1 MKFEKLN
8 ENKIRI
14 TLTIQDLAE
23 KEIDFHVFMSNSA
36 EAQDILLDMLEQAKK
51 ETGFD
56 PEDYNLKVEAL
67 VMADTNFVFTITKLP
82 PEEKQKTSKRKFTVK
97 RKNIVP
103 NSTQA
108 VYCFNC
114 FDDFNDFLIFLSE
127 NTLFNNAKKL
137 AKSITLYEYKEKYY
151 LLMSNINTELVNK
164 LKFYTYITEFAK
176 CVTSS
181 KVFASKLKEC
191 GILIMK
197 NNAFEIGFKHFVP
210 IRCTANPF
218 EKNI

>member
-36 EAQDILLDMLEQAKK
+36 EAQDVLLDMLEQAKK

-67 VMADTNFVFTITKLP
+67 VMADTNFIFTITKLP
-82 PEEKQKTSKRKFTVK
+82 PEEKSKISKRKFTVK

-103 NSTQA
+103 MCWDINGDRGEGRGFGVSNQRRRDLQA
-108 VYCFNC
+108 HQ
-114 FDDFNDFLIFLSE
+114 S
-127 NTLFNNAKKL
+127 
-137 AKSITLYEYKEKYY
+137 
-151 LLMSNINTELVNK
+151 
-164 LKFYTYITEFAK
+164 
-176 CVTSS
+176 
-181 KVFASKLKEC
+181 VFGEQ
-191 GILIMK
+191 
-197 NNAFEIGFKHFVP
+197 
-210 IRCTANPF
+210 
-218 EKNI
+218 

>member
-36 EAQDILLDMLEQAKK
+36 EAQDVLLDMLEQAKK

-67 VMADTNFVFTITKLP
+67 EMADTNFIFTITKLP
-82 PEEKQKTSKRKFTVK
+82 PEEKSKISKRKFTVK

-103 NSTQA
+103 SSTQA
-108 VYCFNC
+108 VYCFNS
-114 FDDFNDFLIFLSE
+114 FDDFNDFLVFLSK
-127 NTLFNNAKKL
+127 NTLFNYKKL

-151 LLMSNINTELVNK
+151 LLMNNINTEFIDK
-164 LKFYTYITEFAK
+164 IKFYTCITEFAK
-176 CVTSS
+176 CVTNS

-191 GILIMK
+191 GTLIMK
-197 NNAFEIGFKHFVP
+197 NNALEIGFKHFV
-210 IRCTANPF
+210 IM
-218 EKNI
+218 

>member
-14 TLTIQDLAE
+14 TLTVQDLEE

-56 PEDYNLKVEAL
+56 PQDYNLKVEAL
-67 VMADTNFVFTITKLP
+67 VMADTNFIFTITKLP
-82 PEEKQKTSKRKFTVK
+82 PEEKSKISKRKFTVK
-97 RKNIVP
+97 RKSITP
-103 NSTQA
+103 TSAQA
-108 VYCFNC
+108 IYCFNS
-114 FDDFNDFLIFLSE
+114 FDDFNDFLIFLSK
-127 NTLFNNAKKL
+127 NILLNSAKKL

-151 LLMSNINTELVNK
+151 LLMNNINTELIDK
-164 LKFYTYITEFAK
+164 IKFYTCITEFAK

-181 KVFASKLKEC
+181 KVFASKLIEC
-191 GILIMK
+191 GTLIMK
-197 NNAFEIGFKHFVP
+197 NNALEIGFKHFVA
-210 IRCTANPF
+210 I
-218 EKNI
+218 

>member
-36 EAQDILLDMLEQAKK
+36 EAQDVLLDMLEQAKK

-67 VMADTNFVFTITKLP
+67 VMADTNFIFTITKLP
-82 PEEKQKTSKRKFTVK
+82 PEEKSKISKRKFTVK

-103 NSTQA
+103 SSTQA
-108 VYCFNC
+108 VYCFSS
-114 FDDFNDFLIFLSE
+114 FDDFNDFLVFLSK
-127 NTLFNNAKKL
+127 NTLLNYKKL

-151 LLMSNINTELVNK
+151 LLMNNINTEFINK
-164 LKFYTYITEFAK
+164 IKFYTCITEFAK
-176 CVTSS
+176 CVTNS

-191 GILIMK
+191 GTLIMK
-197 NNAFEIGFKHFVP
+197 NNALEIGFKHFV
-210 IRCTANPF
+210 IM
-218 EKNI
+218 

>member
-36 EAQDILLDMLEQAKK
+36 EAQDVLLDMLEQAKK

-67 VMADTNFVFTITKLP
+67 VMADTNFIFTITKLP
-82 PEEKQKTSKRKFTVK
+82 PEEKSKISKRKFTVK

-103 NSTQA
+103 SSTQA
-108 VYCFNC
+108 VYCFNS
-114 FDDFNDFLIFLSE
+114 FDDFNDFLVFLSK
-127 NTLFNNAKKL
+127 NTLFNYKKL

-151 LLMSNINTELVNK
+151 LLMNNINTEFINK
-164 LKFYTYITEFAK
+164 IKFYTCITEFAK
-176 CVTSS
+176 CVTNS

-191 GILIMK
+191 GTLIMK
-197 NNAFEIGFKHFVP
+197 NNALEIGFKHFV
-210 IRCTANPF
+210 IM
-218 EKNI
+218 

>member
-36 EAQDILLDMLEQAKK
+36 EAQDVLLDMLEQAKK

-67 VMADTNFVFTITKLP
+67 VMADTNFIFTITKLP
-82 PEEKQKTSKRKFTVK
+82 PEEKSKISKRKFTVK

-103 NSTQA
+103 SSTQA
-108 VYCFNC
+108 VYCFNS
-114 FDDFNDFLIFLSE
+114 FDDFNDFLVFLSK
-127 NTLFNNAKKL
+127 NTLFNYKKL

-151 LLMSNINTELVNK
+151 LLMNNINTEFIDK
-164 LKFYTYITEFAK
+164 IKFYTCITEFAK
-176 CVTSS
+176 CVTNS

-191 GILIMK
+191 GTLIMK
-197 NNAFEIGFKHFVP
+197 NNALEISFKHFV
-210 IRCTANPF
+210 IM
-218 EKNI
+218 

>member
-36 EAQDILLDMLEQAKK
+36 EAQDVLLDMLEQAKK

-67 VMADTNFVFTITKLP
+67 VMADTNFIFTITKLP
-82 PEEKQKTSKRKFTVK
+82 PEEKSKISKRKFTVK

-103 NSTQA
+103 SSTQA
-108 VYCFNC
+108 VYCFNS
-114 FDDFNDFLIFLSE
+114 FDDFNDFLVFLSK
-127 NTLFNNAKKL
+127 NTLFNYKKL

-151 LLMSNINTELVNK
+151 LLMNNINTEFIDK
-164 LKFYTYITEFAK
+164 IKFYTCITEFAK
-176 CVTSS
+176 CVTNS
-181 KVFASKLKEC
+181 KVFDSKLKEC
-191 GILIMK
+191 GTLIMK
-197 NNAFEIGFKHFVP
+197 NNALEIGFKHFV
-210 IRCTANPF
+210 IM
-218 EKNI
+218 

>member
-36 EAQDILLDMLEQAKK
+36 EAQDVLLDMLEQAKK

-67 VMADTNFVFTITKLP
+67 VMADTNFIFTITKLP
-82 PEEKQKTSKRKFTVK
+82 PEEKSKISKRKFTVK

-103 NSTQA
+103 SSTQA
-108 VYCFNC
+108 VYCFNS
-114 FDDFNDFLIFLSE
+114 FDDFNDFLVFLSK
-127 NTLFNNAKKL
+127 NTLFNYKKL

-151 LLMSNINTELVNK
+151 LLMSNINVEFIDK
-164 LKFYTYITEFAK
+164 IKFYTCITEFAK
-176 CVTSS
+176 CVTNS

-191 GILIMK
+191 GTLIMK
-197 NNAFEIGFKHFVP
+197 NNALEIGFKHFV
-210 IRCTANPF
+210 IM
-218 EKNI
+218 

>member
-36 EAQDILLDMLEQAKK
+36 EAQDVLLDMLEQAKK

-67 VMADTNFVFTITKLP
+67 VMADTNFIFTITKLP
-82 PEEKQKTSKRKFTVK
+82 PEERSKISKRKFTVK

-103 NSTQA
+103 SSTQA
-108 VYCFNC
+108 VYCFSS
-114 FDDFNDFLIFLSE
+114 FDDFNDFLVFLSK
-127 NTLFNNAKKL
+127 NTLFNYKKL

-151 LLMSNINTELVNK
+151 LLMNNINTEFIDK
-164 LKFYTYITEFAK
+164 IKFYTCITEFAK
-176 CVTSS
+176 CVTNS

-191 GILIMK
+191 GTLIMK
-197 NNAFEIGFKHFVP
+197 NNALEIGFKHFV
-210 IRCTANPF
+210 IM
-218 EKNI
+218 

>member
-36 EAQDILLDMLEQAKK
+36 EAQDVLLDMLEQAKK

-67 VMADTNFVFTITKLP
+67 VMADTNFIFTITKLP
-82 PEEKQKTSKRKFTVK
+82 PEEKSKISKRKFTVK

-103 NSTQA
+103 SSTQA
-108 VYCFNC
+108 VYCFNS
-114 FDDFNDFLIFLSE
+114 FDDFNDFLVFLSK
-127 NTLFNNAKKL
+127 NTLFNYKKL

-151 LLMSNINTELVNK
+151 LSMNNINTEFIDK
-164 LKFYTYITEFAK
+164 IKFYTCITEFAK
-176 CVTSS
+176 CVTNS

-191 GILIMK
+191 GTLIMK
-197 NNAFEIGFKHFVP
+197 NNALEIGFKHFV
-210 IRCTANPF
+210 IM
-218 EKNI
+218 

>member
-36 EAQDILLDMLEQAKK
+36 EAQDVLLDMLEQAKK

-67 VMADTNFVFTITKLP
+67 VMADTNFIFTITKLL
-82 PEEKQKTSKRKFTVK
+82 PEEKSKISKRKFTVK

-103 NSTQA
+103 SSTQA
-108 VYCFNC
+108 VYCFNS
-114 FDDFNDFLIFLSE
+114 FDDFNDFLVFLSK
-127 NTLFNNAKKL
+127 NTLFNYKKL

-151 LLMSNINTELVNK
+151 LLMNNINTEFIDK
-164 LKFYTYITEFAK
+164 IKFYTCITEFAK
-176 CVTSS
+176 CVTNS

-191 GILIMK
+191 GTLIMK
-197 NNAFEIGFKHFVP
+197 NNALEIGFKHFV
-210 IRCTANPF
+210 IM
-218 EKNI
+218 

>member
-36 EAQDILLDMLEQAKK
+36 EAQDVLLDMLEQAKK

-67 VMADTNFVFTITKLP
+67 VMADTNFIFTITKLP
-82 PEEKQKTSKRKFTVK
+82 PKEKSKISKRKFTVK

-103 NSTQA
+103 SSTQA
-108 VYCFNC
+108 VYCFNS
-114 FDDFNDFLIFLSE
+114 FDDFNDFLVFLSK
-127 NTLFNNAKKL
+127 NTLFNYKKL

-151 LLMSNINTELVNK
+151 LLMNNINTEFIDK
-164 LKFYTYITEFAK
+164 IKFYTCITEFAK
-176 CVTSS
+176 CVTNS

-191 GILIMK
+191 GTLIMK
-197 NNAFEIGFKHFVP
+197 NNALEIGFKHFV
-210 IRCTANPF
+210 IM
-218 EKNI
+218 

>member
-36 EAQDILLDMLEQAKK
+36 EAQDVLLDMLEQAKK
-51 ETGFD
+51 ETGFV

-67 VMADTNFVFTITKLP
+67 VMADTNFIFTITKLP
-82 PEEKQKTSKRKFTVK
+82 PEEKSKISKRKFTVK

-103 NSTQA
+103 SSTQA
-108 VYCFNC
+108 VYCFNS
-114 FDDFNDFLIFLSE
+114 FDDFNDFLVFLSK
-127 NTLFNNAKKL
+127 NTLFNYKKL

-151 LLMSNINTELVNK
+151 LLMNNINTEFIDK
-164 LKFYTYITEFAK
+164 IKFYTCITEFAK
-176 CVTSS
+176 CVTNS

-191 GILIMK
+191 GTLIMK
-197 NNAFEIGFKHFVP
+197 NNALEIGFKHFV
-210 IRCTANPF
+210 IM
-218 EKNI
+218 

>member
-36 EAQDILLDMLEQAKK
+36 EAQDVLLDMLEQAKK

-56 PEDYNLKVEAL
+56 PEDYNLKVEVL
-67 VMADTNFVFTITKLP
+67 VMADTNFIFTITKLP
-82 PEEKQKTSKRKFTVK
+82 PEEKSKISKRKFTVK

-103 NSTQA
+103 SSTQA
-108 VYCFNC
+108 VYCFNS
-114 FDDFNDFLIFLSE
+114 FDDFNDFLVFLSK
-127 NTLFNNAKKL
+127 NTLFNYKKL

-151 LLMSNINTELVNK
+151 LLMNNINTEFIDK
-164 LKFYTYITEFAK
+164 IKFYTCITEFAK
-176 CVTSS
+176 CVTNS

-191 GILIMK
+191 GTLIMK
-197 NNAFEIGFKHFVP
+197 NNALEIGFKHFV
-210 IRCTANPF
+210 IM
-218 EKNI
+218 

>member
-36 EAQDILLDMLEQAKK
+36 EAQDVLLDMLEQAKK

-67 VMADTNFVFTITKLP
+67 VMADTNFIFTITKLP
-82 PEEKQKTSKRKFTVK
+82 PEEKSKISKRKFTVK

-103 NSTQA
+103 SSTQA
-108 VYCFNC
+108 VYCFSS
-114 FDDFNDFLIFLSE
+114 FDDFNDFLVFLSK
-127 NTLFNNAKKL
+127 NTLLNYKKL

-151 LLMSNINTELVNK
+151 LLMNNINTEFINK
-164 LKFYTYITEFAK
+164 IKFYTCITEFAK
-176 CVTSS
+176 CVTNS

-191 GILIMK
+191 GTLIMK
-197 NNAFEIGFKHFVP
+197 NNALEIGFIHFV
-210 IRCTANPF
+210 TM
-218 EKNI
+218 

>member
-36 EAQDILLDMLEQAKK
+36 EAQDVLLDMLEQAKK

-67 VMADTNFVFTITKLP
+67 VMADTNFIFTITKLP
-82 PEEKQKTSKRKFTVK
+82 PEEKSKISKRKFTVK

-103 NSTQA
+103 SSTQA
-108 VYCFNC
+108 VYCFNS
-114 FDDFNDFLIFLSE
+114 FDDFNDFLVFLSK
-127 NTLFNNAKKL
+127 NTLFNYKKL

-151 LLMSNINTELVNK
+151 LLMNNINTEFIDK
-164 LKFYTYITEFAK
+164 IKFYTCITEFAK
-176 CVTSS
+176 GVTNS

-191 GILIMK
+191 GTLIMK
-197 NNAFEIGFKHFVP
+197 NNALEIGFKHFV
-210 IRCTANPF
+210 IM
-218 EKNI
+218 

>member
-36 EAQDILLDMLEQAKK
+36 EAQDVLLDMLEQAKK

-67 VMADTNFVFTITKLP
+67 VMADTNFIFTITKLP
-82 PEEKQKTSKRKFTVK
+82 PEEKSKISKRKFTVK

-103 NSTQA
+103 SSTQA
-108 VYCFNC
+108 VYCFNS
-114 FDDFNDFLIFLSE
+114 FDDFNDFLVFLSK
-127 NTLFNNAKKL
+127 NTLFNYKKL

-151 LLMSNINTELVNK
+151 LLMNNINTEFIDK
-164 LKFYTYITEFAK
+164 IKFYTCITEFAK
-176 CVTSS
+176 CVTNS

-191 GILIMK
+191 GTLIMK
-197 NNAFEIGFKHFVP
+197 NNALEIGFKHFV
-210 IRCTANPF
+210 TM
-218 EKNI
+218 

>member
-67 VMADTNFVFTITKLP
+67 VMADTNFIFTITKLP
-82 PEEKQKTSKRKFTVK
+82 PEEKSKISKRKFTVK

-103 NSTQA
+103 SSTQA
-108 VYCFNC
+108 VYCFGS
-114 FDDFNDFLIFLSE
+114 FDDFNDFLVFLSLIFIISTQYVIPTIA
-127 NTLFNNAKKL
+127 TLIPSNSPIYSALKL
-137 AKSITLYEYKEKYY
+137 VAVGIKISLT
-151 LLMSNINTELVNK
+151 K
-164 LKFYTYITEFAK
+164 LIA
-176 CVTSS
+176 
-181 KVFASKLKEC
+181 
-191 GILIMK
+191 
-197 NNAFEIGFKHFVP
+197 
-210 IRCTANPF
+210 
-218 EKNI
+218 

>member
-36 EAQDILLDMLEQAKK
+36 EAQDVLLDMLEQAKK

-67 VMADTNFVFTITKLP
+67 VMADTNFIFTITKLP
-82 PEEKQKTSKRKFTVK
+82 PEEKSKISKRKFTVK

-103 NSTQA
+103 SSTQA
-108 VYCFNC
+108 VYCFSS
-114 FDDFNDFLIFLSE
+114 FDDFNDFLVFLSK
-127 NTLFNNAKKL
+127 NTLLNYKKL
-137 AKSITLYEYKEKYY
+137 AKSVTLYEYKEKYY
-151 LLMSNINTELVNK
+151 LLMNNINTEFIDK
-164 LKFYTYITEFAK
+164 IKFYTCITEFAK
-176 CVTSS
+176 CVTNS

-191 GILIMK
+191 GTLIMK
-197 NNAFEIGFKHFVP
+197 NNALEIGFKHFV
-210 IRCTANPF
+210 IM
-218 EKNI
+218 

>member
-36 EAQDILLDMLEQAKK
+36 EAQDVLLDMLEQAKK

-67 VMADTNFVFTITKLP
+67 VMADTNFIFTITKLP
-82 PEEKQKTSKRKFTVK
+82 PEEKSKISKRKFTVK

-103 NSTQA
+103 SSTQA
-108 VYCFNC
+108 VYCFNS
-114 FDDFNDFLIFLSE
+114 FDDFNDFLVFLSK
-127 NTLFNNAKKL
+127 NTLFNYKKL

-151 LLMSNINTELVNK
+151 LLMNNINTEFIDK
-164 LKFYTYITEFAK
+164 IKFYTCITEFAK
-176 CVTSS
+176 CVTNS
-181 KVFASKLKEC
+181 KVFVFFLKEC
-191 GILIMK
+191 GTLIMK
-197 NNAFEIGFKHFVP
+197 NNALEIGFKHFV
-210 IRCTANPF
+210 IM
-218 EKNI
+218 

>member
-36 EAQDILLDMLEQAKK
+36 EAQDVLLDMLEQAKK

-67 VMADTNFVFTITKLP
+67 VMADTNFIFTITKLP
-82 PEEKQKTSKRKFTVK
+82 PEEKSKISKRKFTVK

-103 NSTQA
+103 SSTQA
-108 VYCFNC
+108 VYCFNS
-114 FDDFNDFLIFLSE
+114 FDDFNDFLVFLSK
-127 NTLFNNAKKL
+127 NTLFNYKKL

-151 LLMSNINTELVNK
+151 LLMNNINTEFIDK
-164 LKFYTYITEFAK
+164 IKFYTCINEFAK
-176 CVTSS
+176 CVTNS

-191 GILIMK
+191 GTLIMK
-197 NNAFEIGFKHFVP
+197 NNALEIGFKHFV
-210 IRCTANPF
+210 IM
-218 EKNI
+218 

>member
-36 EAQDILLDMLEQAKK
+36 EAQDVLLDMLEQAKK

-67 VMADTNFVFTITKLP
+67 VMADTNFIFTITKLP
-82 PEEKQKTSKRKFTVK
+82 PEEKSKISKRKFTVK

-103 NSTQA
+103 SSTQA
-108 VYCFNC
+108 VYCFSS
-114 FDDFNDFLIFLSE
+114 FDDFNDFLVFLSK
-127 NTLFNNAKKL
+127 NTLLNYRKL

-151 LLMSNINTELVNK
+151 LLMNNINTEFINK
-164 LKFYTYITEFAK
+164 IKFYTCITEFAK
-176 CVTSS
+176 CVTNS

-191 GILIMK
+191 GTLIMK
-197 NNAFEIGFKHFVP
+197 NNALEIGFKHFV
-210 IRCTANPF
+210 TM
-218 EKNI
+218 

>member
-36 EAQDILLDMLEQAKK
+36 EAQDVLLDMLEQAKK

-67 VMADTNFVFTITKLP
+67 VMADTNFIFTITKLP
-82 PEEKQKTSKRKFTVK
+82 PEEKSKISKRKFTVK

-103 NSTQA
+103 SSTQA
-108 VYCFNC
+108 VYCFNS
-114 FDDFNDFLIFLSE
+114 FDDFNDFLVFLSK
-127 NTLFNNAKKL
+127 NTLFNYKKL

-151 LLMSNINTELVNK
+151 LLMNNINTEFIDK
-164 LKFYTYITEFAK
+164 IKFYTCITEFAK
-176 CVTSS
+176 CVTNS
-181 KVFASKLKEC
+181 KVFARKLKEC
-191 GILIMK
+191 GTLIMK
-197 NNAFEIGFKHFVP
+197 NNALEIGFKHFV
-210 IRCTANPF
+210 IM
-218 EKNI
+218 

>member
-36 EAQDILLDMLEQAKK
+36 EAQDVLLDMLEQAKK

-67 VMADTNFVFTITKLP
+67 VMADTNFIFTITKLP
-82 PEEKQKTSKRKFTVK
+82 PEEKSKISKRKFTVK

-103 NSTQA
+103 SSTQA
-108 VYCFNC
+108 VYCFNY
-114 FDDFNDFLIFLSE
+114 FDDFNDFLVFLSK
-127 NTLFNNAKKL
+127 NTLFNYKKL

-151 LLMSNINTELVNK
+151 LLMNNINTEFINK
-164 LKFYTYITEFAK
+164 IKFYTCITEFAK
-176 CVTSS
+176 CVTNS

-191 GILIMK
+191 GTLIMK
-197 NNAFEIGFKHFVP
+197 NNALEIGFKHFV
-210 IRCTANPF
+210 TM
-218 EKNI
+218 

>member
-36 EAQDILLDMLEQAKK
+36 EAQDVLLDMLEQAKK

-67 VMADTNFVFTITKLP
+67 VMADTNFIFTITKLP
-82 PEEKQKTSKRKFTVK
+82 PEEKSKISKRKFTVK

-103 NSTQA
+103 SSTQA
-108 VYCFNC
+108 VYCFSS
-114 FDDFNDFLIFLSE
+114 FDDFNDFLVFLSK
-127 NTLFNNAKKL
+127 NTLFNYKKL

-151 LLMSNINTELVNK
+151 LLMNNINTEFIDK
-164 LKFYTYITEFAK
+164 IKFYTCITEFAK
-176 CVTSS
+176 CVTNS

-191 GILIMK
+191 GTLIMK
-197 NNAFEIGFKHFVP
+197 NNALEIGFKHFV
-210 IRCTANPF
+210 TM
-218 EKNI
+218 

>member
-36 EAQDILLDMLEQAKK
+36 EAQDVLLDMLEQAKK

-67 VMADTNFVFTITKLP
+67 VMADTNFIFTITKLP
-82 PEEKQKTSKRKFTVK
+82 PEEKSKISKRKFTVK

-103 NSTQA
+103 SSTQA
-108 VYCFNC
+108 VYCFNS
-114 FDDFNDFLIFLSE
+114 FDDFNDFLVFLSK
-127 NTLFNNAKKL
+127 NTLFNYKKL

-151 LLMSNINTELVNK
+151 LLMNNINTEFINK
-164 LKFYTYITEFAK
+164 IKFYTCITEFAK
-176 CVTSS
+176 CVTNS

-191 GILIMK
+191 GTLIMK
-197 NNAFEIGFKHFVP
+197 NNALEIGFKHFV
-210 IRCTANPF
+210 TM
-218 EKNI
+218 

>member
-23 KEIDFHVFMSNSA
+23 KEIDFHVFMSNSV
-36 EAQDILLDMLEQAKK
+36 EAQDVLLDMLEQAKK

-67 VMADTNFVFTITKLP
+67 VMADTNFIFTITKLP
-82 PEEKQKTSKRKFTVK
+82 PEEKSKISKRKFTVK

-103 NSTQA
+103 SSTQA
-108 VYCFNC
+108 VYCFNS
-114 FDDFNDFLIFLSE
+114 FDDFNDFLVFLSK
-127 NTLFNNAKKL
+127 NTLFNYKKL

-151 LLMSNINTELVNK
+151 LLMNNINTEFIDK
-164 LKFYTYITEFAK
+164 IKFYTCITEFAK
-176 CVTSS
+176 CVTNS

-191 GILIMK
+191 GTLIMK
-197 NNAFEIGFKHFVP
+197 NNALEIGFKHFV
-210 IRCTANPF
+210 IM
-218 EKNI
+218 

>member
-36 EAQDILLDMLEQAKK
+36 EAQDVLLDMLEQAKK

-56 PEDYNLKVEAL
+56 PDDYNLKVEAL
-67 VMADTNFVFTITKLP
+67 VMADTNFIFTITKLP
-82 PEEKQKTSKRKFTVK
+82 PEEKSKISKRKFTVK

-103 NSTQA
+103 SSTQA
-108 VYCFNC
+108 VYCFNS
-114 FDDFNDFLIFLSE
+114 FDDFNDFLVFLSK
-127 NTLFNNAKKL
+127 NTLFNYKKL

-151 LLMSNINTELVNK
+151 LLMNNINTEFIDK
-164 LKFYTYITEFAK
+164 IKFYTCITEFAK
-176 CVTSS
+176 CVTNS

-191 GILIMK
+191 GTLIMK
-197 NNAFEIGFKHFVP
+197 NNALEIGFKHFV
-210 IRCTANPF
+210 IM
-218 EKNI
+218 

>member
-36 EAQDILLDMLEQAKK
+36 EAQDVLLDMLEQAKK

-67 VMADTNFVFTITKLP
+67 VMADTNFIFTITKLP
-82 PEEKQKTSKRKFTVK
+82 PEEKSKISKRKFTVK

-103 NSTQA
+103 SSTQA
-108 VYCFNC
+108 VYCFNS
-114 FDDFNDFLIFLSE
+114 FDDFNDFLVFLSK
-127 NTLFNNAKKL
+127 NTLFNCKKL

-151 LLMSNINTELVNK
+151 LLMNNINTEFIDK
-164 LKFYTYITEFAK
+164 IKFYTCITEFAK
-176 CVTSS
+176 CVTNS

-191 GILIMK
+191 GTLIMK
-197 NNAFEIGFKHFVP
+197 NNALEIGFKHFV
-210 IRCTANPF
+210 IM
-218 EKNI
+218 

>member
-36 EAQDILLDMLEQAKK
+36 EAQDVLLDMLEQAKK

-67 VMADTNFVFTITKLP
+67 VMADTNFIFTITKLP
-82 PEEKQKTSKRKFTVK
+82 PEEKSKISKRKFTVK

-103 NSTQA
+103 SSTQA
-108 VYCFNC
+108 VYCFNS
-114 FDDFNDFLIFLSE
+114 FDDFNDFSNSSYLVKVFFGGIFLLRE
-127 NTLFNNAKKL
+127 FL
-137 AKSITLYEYKEKYY
+137 AQNSYQLTIFLC
-151 LLMSNINTELVNK
+151 
-164 LKFYTYITEFAK
+164 FF
-176 CVTSS
+176 
-181 KVFASKLKEC
+181 
-191 GILIMK
+191 
-197 NNAFEIGFKHFVP
+197 
-210 IRCTANPF
+210 
-218 EKNI
+218 

>member
-36 EAQDILLDMLEQAKK
+36 EAQDVLLDMLEQAKK

-67 VMADTNFVFTITKLP
+67 VMADTNFIFTITKLP
-82 PEEKQKTSKRKFTVK
+82 PEEKSKISKRKFTVK

-103 NSTQA
+103 SSTQA
-108 VYCFNC
+108 VYCFN
-114 FDDFNDFLIFLSE
+114 DFLVFLSK
-127 NTLFNNAKKL
+127 NTLFNYKKL

-151 LLMSNINTELVNK
+151 LLMNNINTEFIDK
-164 LKFYTYITEFAK
+164 IKFYTCITEFAK
-176 CVTSS
+176 CVTNS

-191 GILIMK
+191 GTLIMK
-197 NNAFEIGFKHFVP
+197 NNALEIGFKHFV
-210 IRCTANPF
+210 IM
-218 EKNI
+218 

>member
-36 EAQDILLDMLEQAKK
+36 EAQDVLLDMLEQAKK

-67 VMADTNFVFTITKLP
+67 VMADTNFIFTITKLP
-82 PEEKQKTSKRKFTVK
+82 PEEKSKISKRKFTVK

-103 NSTQA
+103 SSTQA
-108 VYCFNC
+108 VYCFNS
-114 FDDFNDFLIFLSE
+114 FDDFNDFLVFLSK
-127 NTLFNNAKKL
+127 NTLFNYKKL

-151 LLMSNINTELVNK
+151 G
-164 LKFYTYITEFAK
+164 YIQE
-176 CVTSS
+176 
-181 KVFASKLKEC
+181 
-191 GILIMK
+191 MM
-197 NNAFEIGFKHFVP
+197 N
-210 IRCTANPF
+210 
-218 EKNI
+218 

>member
-36 EAQDILLDMLEQAKK
+36 EVQDVLLDMLEQAKK

-67 VMADTNFVFTITKLP
+67 VMADTNFIFTITKLP
-82 PEEKQKTSKRKFTVK
+82 PEEKSKISKRKFTVK

-103 NSTQA
+103 SSTQA
-108 VYCFNC
+108 VYCFNS
-114 FDDFNDFLIFLSE
+114 FDDFNDFLVFLSK
-127 NTLFNNAKKL
+127 NTLFNYKKL

-151 LLMSNINTELVNK
+151 LLMNNINTEFIDK
-164 LKFYTYITEFAK
+164 IKFYTCITEFAK
-176 CVTSS
+176 CVTNS

-191 GILIMK
+191 GTLIMK
-197 NNAFEIGFKHFVP
+197 NNALEIGLKHFV
-210 IRCTANPF
+210 IM
-218 EKNI
+218 